1 VAGPPGGGVG
11 FAEVESIASRHGAY
25 LIMRASSTSWA
36 AEVAWHECIRLC
48 SGDASWCRWVAS
60 FLFIGIVGSLSWLLV
75 RRFLLPGG
83 LRTVFRTSWISYST
97 WESYIIIS
105 SIVVEAVAVSGEGG
119 MVVAMFSSSFFVRVS
134 TAALC

>member
-1 VAGPPGGGVG
+1 
-11 FAEVESIASRHGAY
+11 
-25 LIMRASSTSWA
+25 M
-36 AEVAWHECIRLC
+36 
-48 SGDASWCRWVAS
+48 
-60 FLFIGIVGSLSWLLV
+60 
-75 RRFLLPGG
+75 
-83 LRTVFRTSWISYST
+83 VFRTSWISYST